1 MNTFLFQSLNS
12 NRLKVCVNHIKEF
25 KFVTFSSVWEL
36 AHNLKNISFLKSVW
50 LFWNEFRIF
59 FCVPTWSDCN
69 FNYQQVFQIML
80 LQELISMQMGKFVLI
95 FFELFYWQ
103 MMDKGS
109 ENNTKSAGFTS
120 SKLYSV
126 TIQFYMY
133 SLLIDKPFPLSDI
146 C

>member
-1 MNTFLFQSLNS
+1 MKY
-12 NRLKVCVNHIKEF
+12 NRLNFMLIILKIWTLHF
-25 KFVTFSSVWEL
+25 QFSLGLGTW
-36 AHNLKNISFLKSVW
+36 LKNISFLKSVW
-50 LFWNEFRIF
+50 LFWDEFRIF
-59 FCVPTWSDCN
+59 FCVPTWSNCN

-80 LQELISMQMGKFVLI
+80 LHELISMQIGKFVLI